1 MMRKA
6 IAPASLAFTLL
17 WPFPRPGPAAAED
30 VDKALAILR
39 AKPAAVLILTQI
51 GGQVRTR
58 CGTGP
63 FVEVT
68 VPSFESTGS
77 GFIVHPDGW
86 IITNGHVVQRYHEQN
101 EDQDRQG
108 ILRAALGRAC
118 LPNFE
123 ETRGGRLPQAERVA
137 LLDRLA
143 AAAGRDAEIQVQ
155 KKLTVFLAGGKSF
168 PAEVKVYSGPIAPAP
183 TDQEEAMT
191 AAMGKVATAPKG
203 GRDIAVLKVAA
214 TGLPVLRLADSEKAR
229 VGDAVH
235 VIGFP
240 GVVLQHDLLARATRT
255 EASVTSGSISA
266 LRKDS
271 QGFPVLQTDAS
282 VSWGNSGGPMV
293 NARGDLVGVVT
304 FISLA
309 DGGEGQAVQGFNFAV
324 PANIAQ
330 EVAKPANI
338 DFGARSPFNTRWDAA
353 LEDFAHGYMAA
364 AIAQAESLAKDQTD
378 QPDVARFLN
387 DAKAR
392 YAATPFYGRHP
403 AWKWGAI
410 AAVLGAGLLGTVVIA
425 RQRGKR
431 HAEEIKHLAREEL
444 LNLIRQTQSAGGLA
458 AALAGAGGGT
468 APSPVTILDVRTDEA
483 VARRPA
489 ALPGAI
495 HIRPDQVIEKCKTLP
510 VKDNLVLYCD

>member
-1 MMRKA
+1 MKRKTIVLA
-6 IAPASLAFTLL
+6 TLAFTFLFLL
-17 WPFPRPGPAAAED
+17 FPRGRAAAD
-30 VDKALAILR
+30 DLGKALAILR
-39 AKPAAVLILTQI
+39 AKPAAVLIFTQI

-86 IITNGHVVQRYHEQN
+86 IITNGHVVQRYYEQN

-108 ILRAALGRAC
+108 ILRAALSRAC
-118 LPNFE
+118 LSKVE
-123 ETRGGRLPQAERVA
+123 EARGGRLPQAERVA

-143 AAAGRDAEIQVQ
+143 GEARKDATIQVQ

-183 TDQEEAMT
+183 TEQEEAIT
-191 AAMGKVATAPKG
+191 AAMGKVGQGPKG
-203 GRDIAVLKVAA
+203 GRDIAVLRVAA
-214 TGLPVLRLADSEKAR
+214 TGLPVLRLADSDKAR

-266 LRKDS
+266 LRKDA
-271 QGFPVLQTDAS
+271 QGAPVLQTDAS

-293 NARGDLVGVVT
+293 NDRGELVGVVT

-324 PANIAQ
+324 PANIAK

-338 DFGARSPFNTRWDAA
+338 DFGAAGPFKTRWDAA
-353 LEDFAHGYMAA
+353 LEDYAHGYMAA
-364 AIAQAESLAKDQTD
+364 AITQAESLARDHPD

-403 AWKWGAI
+403 GWKWGAI
-410 AAVLGAGLLGTVVIA
+410 AVVLGAGILGTVVIA

-444 LNLIRQTQSAGGLA
+444 LNLIRAAQPAGGLA
-458 AALAGAGGGT
+458 AAVAGAGGET
-468 APSPVTILDVRTDEA
+468 AAPPVTILDVRSNEA

-495 HIRPDQVIEKCKTLP
+495 HIPPDEVTEKCKTLP
-510 VKDNLVLYCD
+510 VTDNLVLYCD